1 MKLSTLTRTAV
12 VTAVTAT
19 LLTAC
24 SEGSTT
30 GDSDGDDAPAA
41 EDDAA
46 ADDGTTAEQAGGD
59 TDAGATEGGDA
70 EGGDTEAGDASGETL
85 TLWLAGETDTPVELE
100 EWLVTSFEEETGAT
114 LDVQRIPWGELLQ
127 RANQALPD
135 PDNTPDVIEMGN
147 TQVPTYTSVGAFEDL
162 SGLMEEL
169 GDIGPAG
176 FIEAGTY
183 EDTVYA
189 VPYYW
194 GSRYIF
200 FDKAAF
206 TDAGLEVPTTLDE
219 LSTAALALTEAGG
232 DGFSGLWLPGQDW
245 RNGISWIFAH
255 GGDIAVQE
263 GEEWVGALSSPESLA
278 GLTQWQELYAGA
290 STAPQDGRDAEPWV
304 PFNNGEAAMFMAPSW
319 ARWSV
324 DEAKAEDLGAFAL
337 PGVDGGVAP
346 VFAGG
351 SNIAISAQS
360 QHKDL
365 AADLM
370 RLIFSDDYQT
380 MLAENGL
387 GPANPEFTPLM
398 GDDEFAQAAI
408 SAAENAKLTPAS
420 PEWAAVETATVMEE
434 AFGRIAGGED
444 VATVA
449 EETDAQ
455 LAEMLNP

>member
-19 LLTAC
+19 MLAAC

-30 GDSDGDDAPAA
+30 GDTEADDAPAA
-41 EDDAA
+41 ESDG
-46 ADDGTTAEQAGGD
+46 ADDGDVEADDDATTVDQAGG
-59 TDAGATEGGDA
+59 GTES
-70 EGGDTEAGDASGETL
+70 DASGETL
-85 TLWLAGETDTPVELE
+85 TLWLAGETDTPEELE
-100 EWLVTSFEEETGAT
+100 EWLVTSFEGETGAT
-114 LDVQRIPWGELLQ
+114 LEVQRIPWGELLQ

-162 SGLMEEL
+162 GGLLEEL
-169 GDIGPAG
+169 GDIGPEG

-206 TDAGLEVPTTLDE
+206 ADAGLEVPTTLDE

-245 RNGISWIFAH
+245 RNGISWLFAH

-263 GEEWVGALSSPESLA
+263 GEGWAGALSSEESIA

-337 PGVDGGVAP
+337 PGADGGVAP

-360 QHKDL
+360 QHKEL
-365 AADLM
+365 AADLIQ
-370 RLIFSDDYQT
+370 LIFSDDYQS

-387 GPANPEFTPLM
+387 GPASPEFTSLM

-449 EETDAQ
+449 RETDAQ
-455 LAEMLNP
+455 LTEMLNP

>member
-19 LLTAC
+19 LLASC
-24 SEGSTT
+24 SSGSTT
-30 GDSDGDDAPAA
+30 GDEPSEGDGDASAQDVPS
-41 EDDAA
+41 DDAA
-46 ADDGTTAEQAGGD
+46 DDTAED
-59 TDAGATEGGDA
+59 SA
-70 EGGDTEAGDASGETL
+70 EDTEAAGGEAAGETL
-85 TLWLAGETDTPVELE
+85 TLWLAGDTDTPVELE

-162 SGLMEEL
+162 TPLLSDL
-169 GDIGPAG
+169 GDIGPEG

-206 TDAGLEVPTTLDE
+206 ADAGLEVPTTLDE
-219 LSTAALALTEAGG
+219 LSTAAIALREAGG
-232 DGFSGLWLPGQDW
+232 DDFAGLWLPGQDW
-245 RNGISWIFAH
+245 RNGISWLFAH
-255 GGDIAVQE
+255 GGDIATLDGDQ
-263 GEEWVGALSSPESLA
+263 WVGALSTPESIA
-278 GLTQWQELYAGA
+278 GLTQWQELYQGA
-290 STAPQDGRDAEPWV
+290 STAPQDGKDAEPWV

-324 DEAKAEDLGAFAL
+324 DEAKAEDLGALAL

-370 RLIFSDDYQT
+370 RLIFSDDYQK

-387 GPANPEFTPLM
+387 GPANSAFTDLM
-398 GDDEFAQAAI
+398 GDDEFAEAAI
-408 SAAENAKLTPAS
+408 SAASNAKLTPAS
-420 PEWAAVETATVMEE
+420 PEWAAVETASVMEE

-455 LAEMLNP
+455 LGEMLNP

>member
-1 MKLSTLTRTAV
+1 
-12 VTAVTAT
+12 
-19 LLTAC
+19 
-24 SEGSTT
+24 
-30 GDSDGDDAPAA
+30 
-41 EDDAA
+41 
-46 ADDGTTAEQAGGD
+46 
-59 TDAGATEGGDA
+59 
-70 EGGDTEAGDASGETL
+70 
-85 TLWLAGETDTPVELE
+85 
-100 EWLVTSFEEETGAT
+100 
-114 LDVQRIPWGELLQ
+114 
-127 RANQALPD
+127 
-135 PDNTPDVIEMGN
+135 MGN

-162 SGLMEEL
+162 TPLL
-169 GDIGPAG
+169 GDLGTIGPAG

-206 TDAGLEVPTTLDE
+206 SDAGIEVPTTLDE
-219 LSTAALALTEAGG
+219 LSSAAIALREAGG
-232 DGFSGLWLPGQDW
+232 DDFAGLWLPGQDW

-255 GGDIAVQE
+255 GGDIATLE
-263 GEEWVGALSSPESLA
+263 GEEWVGALSSPESIA

-324 DEAKAEDLGAFAL
+324 EETKAEDVGAFAV

-360 QHKDL
+360 QNKEL
-365 AADLM
+365 SADLL
-370 RLIFSDDYQT
+370 RLIFSDEYQT

-387 GPANPEFTPLM
+387 GPANSEFTNLM
-398 GDDEFAQAAI
+398 GDDEFAQAAV

-449 EETDAQ
+449 KETDAQ
-455 LAEMLNP
+455 LAELAAVLEDGDRLAQVEQFGEAVRDIQDRDTACLQAVDH

>member
-1 MKLSTLTRTAV
+1 MKLNHVTRLAV
-12 VTAVTAT
+12 VTAATAS
-19 LLTAC
+19 LLAAC
-24 SEGSTT
+24 GQGGSTT
-30 GDSDGDDAPAA
+30 GDSDDSPGAEDAP
-41 EDDAA
+41 D
-46 ADDGTTAEQAGGD
+46 ADDGDAGDDSTAEDQTGDDDGG
-59 TDAGATEGGDA
+59 DAGAGDGG
-70 EGGDTEAGDASGETL
+70 GETI
-85 TLWLAGETDTPVELE
+85 TLWLAGETDTPEELE
-100 EWLVTSFEEETGAT
+100 DWLVTAFAEETGAT
-114 LDVQRIPWGELLQ
+114 LQVQRIPWGELLQ

-162 SGLMEEL
+162 SGLLEEL
-169 GDIGPAG
+169 GDIGPEG

-183 EDTVYA
+183 DGTVYA

-219 LSTAALALTEAGG
+219 LSDAALALTEAGG

-263 GEEWVGALSSPESLA
+263 GEEWVGVLSSPESIA

-324 DEAKAEDLGAFAL
+324 DEAKAADLGAFAL

-360 QHKDL
+360 QHKEL
-365 AADLM
+365 ATDLM

-387 GPANPEFTPLM
+387 GPANPEFTSLM
-398 GDDEFAQAAI
+398 GDDEFAEAAI
-408 SAAENAKLTPAS
+408 AAAQNAKLTPAS

-444 VATVA
+444 VTTVA

-455 LAEMLNP
+455 LTEMLNQ

>member
-1 MKLSTLTRTAV
+1 MKLSTLTRTAI

-19 LLTAC
+19 MLAAC
-24 SEGSTT
+24 GQGSTT
-30 GDSDGDDAPAA
+30 DTPDAGADDTPSADDAPADG
-41 EDDAA
+41 DDPSAGPGEAPAA
-46 ADDGTTAEQAGGD
+46 AGGD
-59 TDAGATEGGDA
+59 
-70 EGGDTEAGDASGETL
+70 TL

-100 EWLVTSFEEETGAT
+100 EWLVTAFEEETGAT
-114 LDVQRIPWGELLQ
+114 LEVQRIPWGELLQ

-162 SGLMEEL
+162 TGLLEEL
-169 GDIGPAG
+169 GDIGPEG

-206 TDAGLEVPTTLDE
+206 EENDLAVPTTLAE
-219 LSTAALALTEAGG
+219 LSEAALALRGASG
-232 DGFSGLWLPGQDW
+232 DGYSGIWLPGQDW

-263 GEEWVGALSSPESLA
+263 DGQWVGKLSSAESVA
-278 GLTQWQELYAGA
+278 GLTQWQELYEGA
-290 STAPQDGRDAEPWV
+290 TTAPQDGRDAEPWV

-324 DEAKAEDLGAFAL
+324 EEAKAEDLGAFAL

-360 QHKDL
+360 QHKEL
-365 AADLM
+365 AADLL
-370 RLIFSDDYQT
+370 RLIFSDEYQT

-387 GPANPEFTPLM
+387 GPADSEFTSLM
-398 GDDEFAQAAI
+398 GDDEFAEAAI
-408 SAAENAKLTPAS
+408 AAASSAKLTPAS

-449 EETDAQ
+449 KETDAQ
-455 LAEMLNP
+455 LADLLNG